1 MLEIQEEIK
10 IFLLF
15 LCINLETEAVAM
27 KRTIDNWG

>member
-1 MLEIQEEIK
+1 MLEIQEAIQ

-15 LCINLETEAVAM
+15 LCINLEIEAVAM